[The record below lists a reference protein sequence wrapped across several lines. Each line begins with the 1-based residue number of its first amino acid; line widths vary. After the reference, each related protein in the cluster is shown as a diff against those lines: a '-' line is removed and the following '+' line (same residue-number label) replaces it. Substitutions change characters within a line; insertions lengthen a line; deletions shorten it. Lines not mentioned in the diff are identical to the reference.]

1 MAITI
6 NNQPNILHSAGND
19 NWYAFSSNLDTFED
33 FNMVVNVKDGNTLLN
48 TLTLPVN
55 PNKLSIL
62 NIKNIINDWVQPDF
76 NCFISS
82 PTASTAFRNYT
93 IDVSENFSG
102 LYIRGGSSGG
112 VIGTVS
118 VINNTSISSIVPY
131 TPVGV
136 IKFTSG
142 AVSSNPIYVASYAT
156 ASNGFI
162 NQFTLSTNNTGVT
175 PITASVPLNTFGYLT
190 LINEKTVYTTGSTSS
205 TSRRTAFKS
214 SIDYLD
220 YNESNNYSGYIMGV
234 TGSQFL
240 TRAPKIQQIQPDE
253 VATLTYLNGTQSQAT
268 LAYIVDNQ
276 GATYSKSVMSF
287 TQSPIVDIPVGT
299 ENLNINPTATSYC
312 VTLKRPISIAT
323 YSTISWSVMDSG
335 GDWAIQD
342 TQDIQFST
350 SGGSTYSFKIFGDA
364 ALYSTPED
372 LYTFVVLYS
381 YNEVS
386 NAAFKAAW
394 NIQQVTG
401 TGEMTFMMISKNTGS
416 NYNLS
421 SYTVVS
427 SAPIVNFYAE
437 TSGADVPGLSD
448 ASETK
453 CYEIS
458 CLNTRWTPFRL
469 TWLNSLGGVDYY
481 TFKFINNSSKR
492 ITRNNF
498 DRNLNYGYT
507 NQSRGITTYQLNDY
521 DQYTVVSDPL
531 SDDES
536 EWLTDLLTSQEVYWI
551 DDTRLIPITIIA
563 EQYDRNIG
571 LDNSTLQLTF
581 RLSRTN
587 RK

>member
-102 LYIRGGSSGG
+102 LYIQGGSSGG

-118 VINNTSISSIVPY
+118 VINNTSISSIAPY

-142 AVSSNPIYVASYAT
+142 TVSSNPIYVASYAT

-253 VATLTYLNGTQSQAT
+253 VATLTYLNGTQSQPT
-268 LAYIVDNQ
+268 IAYIVDNQ

-287 TQSPIVDIPVGT
+287 TQSPIVDIPIGT
-299 ENLNINPTATSYC
+299 KNLNINPTATSYC

-335 GDWAIQD
+335 GDWTIQD

-350 SGGSTYSFKIFGDA
+350 SGSFNYSFKIFGDPT
-364 ALYSTPED
+364 LYSTPED

-401 TGEMTFMMISKNTGS
+401 TGEMTFMMTSKTTGS

-421 SYTVVS
+421 SYNVVS

-498 DRNLNYGYT
+498 DRNLNYGY
-507 NQSRGITTYQLNDY
+507 NKQSRGITTYQLNDF

-531 SDDES
+531 SDEES

-551 DDTRLIPITIIA
+551 DGTTLIPITIIA